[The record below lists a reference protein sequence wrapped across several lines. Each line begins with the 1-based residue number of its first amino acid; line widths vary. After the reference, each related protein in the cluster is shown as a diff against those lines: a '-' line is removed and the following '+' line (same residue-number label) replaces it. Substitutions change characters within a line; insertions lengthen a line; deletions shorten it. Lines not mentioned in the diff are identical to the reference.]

1 MPIGTIVCAVCIV
14 LGGFLGSALGE
25 RVREDTK
32 DILTMIFGLCSM
44 LIGVVSL
51 PFLKN
56 LPVVVLSVIVG
67 TLIGRAIRLGD
78 SVKSGLLKLTKG
90 FCSEEYITI
99 AVLFCVSGGGYYG
112 ALVEG
117 VSGDHSILL
126 AKAVMEFFTAMI
138 FACSMKKSVALLGAP
153 QLIVHLLIFFLARW
167 IYPLC
172 SEAMIADFKACG
184 GLLTVAAGFRLL
196 KLKNIPTADMIPSL
210 VIVLPLSWFWTSI
223 VIPMLG

>member
-1 MPIGTIVCAVCIV
+1 MPTGTIVCAVCIV
-14 LGGFLGSALGE
+14 IGGLLGAALGDSVKE
-25 RVREDTK
+25 ETK
-32 DILTMIFGLCSM
+32 ETLTMIFGLCSM
-44 LIGVVSL
+44 LIGLVSI

-67 TLIGRAIRLGD
+67 TLTGRAVKLGD
-78 SVKSGLLKLTKG
+78 GVKSGLMKLTRG
-90 FCSEEYITI
+90 FCSEDYITI

-117 VSGDHSILL
+117 VSGEHSILL

-138 FACSMKKSVALLGAP
+138 FACTMKKSVALLGAP

-172 SEAMIADFKACG
+172 TPDMIADFKACG
-184 GLLTVAAGFRLL
+184 GLLTIAAGFRLL
-196 KLKNIPTADMIPSL
+196 KLKNFPTADMIPSL
-210 VIVLPLSWFWTSI
+210 VIVMPISWLWSSLIMPL
-223 VIPMLG
+223 LG